1 MLSGKSPEI
10 LFTNLWNQYV
20 NLNPAVAKIHALFS
34 EREPE
39 VINDHIALRT
49 FQHPKVGLDKVAK
62 AFEDAGYQRCGQYTF
77 VEKKLNA
84 IHLAHKDDPSQPKV
98 FISELKLS
106 ECSDELNAIV
116 EQEIIAKID
125 DALPD
130 SDSFYCSGRTWGDIS
145 FETYEALRQESEYA
159 AWMYVYGYMANHF
172 TVKVNTLTSFD
183 SLQDVNAFLEQ
194 QGFQLNDVG
203 GTIKGTPELY
213 LEQSST
219 LAEKRPVEFVEG
231 TKEIPSCFYE
241 FARRYPMENGE
252 EFAGFIEGNADKI
265 FESTNMK

>member
-1 MLSGKSPEI
+1 MSPEV

-20 NLNPAVAKIHALFS
+20 KLNPAVAKIHALFS

-49 FQHPKVGLDKVAK
+49 FQHPKVGLDKLAK
-62 AFEDAGYQRCGQYTF
+62 AFEDAGYQRCGHYTF

-84 IHLAHKDDPSQPKV
+84 IHLEHKADPSQPKV
-98 FISELKLS
+98 FISELKLN
-106 ECSDELNAIV
+106 ECSESLRRIV
-116 EQEIIAKID
+116 EEQIIANID
-125 DALPD
+125 EDLPE
-130 SDSFYCSGRTWGDIS
+130 SANFCHSGRTWGDIS
-145 FETYEALRQESEYA
+145 FETYETLRQESEYA

-172 TVKVNTLTSFD
+172 TVKVNALNSFD
-183 SLQDVNAFLEQ
+183 TLQDVNTFLEE

-203 GTIKGTPELY
+203 GKIKGTPELF

-219 LAEKRPVEFVEG
+219 LAEKRPVDFKEG

-241 FARRYPMENGE
+241 FARRYQLENGE
-252 EFAGFIEGNADKI
+252 EFSGFIEGNADKI